1 MKGAATPKLYNRQWW
16 LYMIEKTEYGVLI
29 SYEEWEEIQEKLK
42 STTSQKDKTLE
53 KENQTLREVLS
64 QVELFLNTGDSSA

>member
-1 MKGAATPKLYNRQWW
+1 
-16 LYMIEKTEYGVLI
+16 MIEKTEYGVLI

>member
-1 MKGAATPKLYNRQWW
+1 
-16 LYMIEKTEYGVLI
+16 MIVETEYGILI